1 MNENAPDW
9 LPDLLSLSGSGQEI
23 IGRLYEMFERDFN
36 RGHPVFRSV
45 PVWWNRRCLDGDPRE
60 EGFWHIITKDDAA
73 SGERLLDSPR
83 AKRLAWA
90 RATIDHA
97 ESDDVVVFDY
107 EEGSGRV
114 RTYLWVNDQ
123 DYVVILERQNRG
135 HRQG

>member
-1 MNENAPDW
+1 MSTGFNIYCDESCHLENDHQRVMVLGAVWTP
-9 LPDLLSLSGSGQEI
+9 LTATA
-23 IGRLYEMFERDFN
+23 RLA
-36 RGHPVFRSV
+36 
-45 PVWWNRRCLDGDPRE
+45 
-60 EGFWHIITKDDAA
+60 DAA

-135 HRQG
+135 HRQGYFLVTAFSLDGPSRRRAMEKKYQNRRP